1 MPRLGLI
8 LLPSAS
14 AGGYDLSLAI
24 IANGPVDS
32 GIFADSSYQVGRHRY
47 SVVQVTVKSAPL
59 GFKPLQRRVRRR
71 VGTVRGQCSP
81 SAMASASR
89 GEPAQAAIRW

>member
-1 MPRLGLI
+1 MRHPSPYFNSPPRQI
-8 LLPSAS
+8 SV
-14 AGGYDLSLAI
+14 LSFAI

-81 SAMASASR
+81 SAMASASQ